1 MNIYSITETN
11 ISIYFLYR
19 IRRILK
25 LSARKAH
32 ELFGMKYSSY
42 YKLEKYDHNLPLE
55 TLFFVLHK
63 FELKLN
69 HLQEVIDLIERN
81 VERNEHLVLG
91 WTIENEARNGIGL
104 SKDTKEIFDLLIGGT
119 VVDLNDVE
127 HFDEIFG
134 FKAVAEVDDLIF
146 NMIKESDA
154 YKQCTKNK

>member
-1 MNIYSITETN
+1 MNIYSVTETN
-11 ISIYFLYR
+11 ISIYFIYR

-32 ELFGMKYSSY
+32 EFFGMKYSSY

-63 FELKLN
+63 FNLKLN
-69 HLQEVIDLIERN
+69 HLQEVIDLIKKNIERN
-81 VERNEHLVLG
+81 DHLILG
-91 WTIENEARNGIGL
+91 WTAEKTAGNEVIVSNE
-104 SKDTKEIFDLLIGGT
+104 TKKIFDLLIGGT

-127 HFDEIFG
+127 HLDEMLG
-134 FKAVAEVDDLIF
+134 FKIVAEVDELIF

-154 YKQCTKNK
+154 YKQTIKK